1 MAGVKGK
8 SGRKS
13 QGKVK
18 KMFGYRYTQEEYN
31 YLNKVLTEARNS
43 YKTTS
48 RSILEIFKYYE
59 KGLS

>member
-18 KMFGYRYTQEEYN
+18 KMFGYRYTQQEYE
-31 YLNKVLTEARNS
+31 YLNKVLTEARTS